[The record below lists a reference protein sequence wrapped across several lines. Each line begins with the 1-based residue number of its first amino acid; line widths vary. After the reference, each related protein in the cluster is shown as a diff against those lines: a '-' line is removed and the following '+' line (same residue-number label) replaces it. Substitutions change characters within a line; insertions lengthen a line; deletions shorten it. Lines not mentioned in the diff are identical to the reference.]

1 MFRFISFSI
10 VFLSISLMLDGQKTT
25 FRDLNKNGK
34 MDIYEDIKLPLDAR
48 VEDLLSQMNIE
59 EKAGQMFISGA
70 GINPDGSIGK
80 KEGMEMAGPAARM
93 TPVDV
98 LIKEKHLGHF
108 NFWNT
113 PPTRELAMGINAI
126 QKVAEETRLGI
137 PVSIASDPRHYFSNN
152 IFSMASNGMSQWPEQ
167 LGFAAIDDPELM
179 KKFGD
184 IARQEYLAVGIRIA
198 LHPMADLAT
207 EPRWP
212 RCNGTFGEDAD
223 LSGRM
228 LYPYITGFQG
238 GISLTKNGVACM
250 TKHFSGG
257 GPQKEGLDSH
267 FEFHKGQVYPGNNFE
282 YHLKPFDAVFKA
294 NSASI
299 MPYYGVPM
307 DQTPENV
314 GMSYNKYII
323 TDLLRKRYNFEGIVC
338 TDWGLITDVNLG
350 QAIWPARAW
359 GAEHLS
365 REDRVMKIIEAGCDQ
380 FGGESCPELI
390 VDLVKK
396 GKVSEKR
403 IDQSIRRILRQKFV
417 LGLFDQPYVDVENA
431 VKTIGKKEWM
441 DLGAATQRRSLTLLK
456 NKDNILPLQVSK
468 YKVYIKNID
477 KGIASKYAVIV
488 DDPKEADF
496 AIVRT
501 NTPWVPIESKNPF
514 ARGFHHGDLDFKG
527 KDKEEILSICNSV
540 PTILN
545 VYIDRPAVITEVDK
559 VASATI
565 ADYGASDDAVLDVIF
580 GKAKPQGKLPFEL
593 PSSMEAVYN
602 QKEDVPYDSKDP
614 LYKFG
619 FGLRYNR

>member
-1 MFRFISFSI
+1 
-10 VFLSISLMLDGQKTT
+10 
-25 FRDLNKNGK
+25 
-34 MDIYEDIKLPLDAR
+34 
-48 VEDLLSQMNIE
+48 
-59 EKAGQMFISGA
+59 
-70 GINPDGSIGK
+70 
-80 KEGMEMAGPAARM
+80 
-93 TPVDV
+93 
-98 LIKEKHLGHF
+98 
-108 NFWNT
+108 
-113 PPTRELAMGINAI
+113 
-126 QKVAEETRLGI
+126 
-137 PVSIASDPRHYFSNN
+137 
-152 IFSMASNGMSQWPEQ
+152 
-167 LGFAAIDDPELM
+167 
-179 KKFGD
+179 
-184 IARQEYLAVGIRIA
+184 
-198 LHPMADLAT
+198 
-207 EPRWP
+207 
-212 RCNGTFGEDAD
+212 
-223 LSGRM
+223 
-228 LYPYITGFQG
+228 
-238 GISLTKNGVACM
+238 M

-307 DQTPENV
+307 DQTPENL

-488 DDPKEADF
+488 DDQKEADF

-501 NTPWVPIESKNPF
+501 NTPWVPIE
-514 ARGFHHGDLDFKG
+514 
-527 KDKEEILSICNSV
+527 
-540 PTILN
+540 
-545 VYIDRPAVITEVDK
+545 
-559 VASATI
+559 
-565 ADYGASDDAVLDVIF
+565 
-580 GKAKPQGKLPFEL
+580 
-593 PSSMEAVYN
+593 
-602 QKEDVPYDSKDP
+602 
-614 LYKFG
+614 
-619 FGLRYNR
+619 